1 MGREPRLVE
10 AWAQGDTSE
19 CATTP
24 SMGMLGGPAP
34 YWHSYT
40 HDAAGNRTSETLRT
54 PGAAAVSRSY
64 TYPAAGD
71 PQPHALQ
78 QVTTT
83 GASGA
88 MSFTYDQAGNTTS
101 RTVDGQL
108 QELTWNAEGRVTQVE
123 DGGDSIRMV
132 YDADGGAYRSTRRG
146 WPHP

>member
-1 MGREPRLVE
+1 
-10 AWAQGDTSE
+10 
-19 CATTP
+19 
-24 SMGMLGGPAP
+24 MGMLGGPAP